1 MNRTAFILCM
11 TLAAIGAGPL
21 QGQAPKRLVQ
31 LQEVSVT
38 GKRPLT
44 DVGTTKTDL
53 DTLTLRETV
62 VNSMA
67 DVLSQNTPIFI
78 KSYGRGSLATAS
90 FRGTSP
96 SHTQVL
102 WNGLKLNSPT
112 LGMVDFSMIP
122 SFFIDRGSLYH
133 GASSV
138 GVSGGGLG
146 GAVALDTKPTQGL
159 DGIKLNFIQGISSF
173 NTYDEFL
180 RVQYGSPKF
189 QSSTRFYYANA
200 KNDFPYVNFN
210 KRNEDG
216 TYPTER
222 NKNGSYRDLH
232 LLQELYWQGRNNNKY
247 GFTGWFLDSRR
258 GVPMLNVNY
267 REEDQS
273 KNQQDETTV
282 RLGPLQR
289 PVETLREGRI
299 QLFEHAVHLQGRER
313 H

>member
-1 MNRTAFILCM
+1 M

-159 DGIKLNFIQGISSF
+159 DGIKLNFIIF
-173 NTYDEFL
+173 
-180 RVQYGSPKF
+180 
-189 QSSTRFYYANA
+189 
-200 KNDFPYVNFN
+200 
-210 KRNEDG
+210 
-216 TYPTER
+216 
-222 NKNGSYRDLH
+222 
-232 LLQELYWQGRNNNKY
+232 
-247 GFTGWFLDSRR
+247 
-258 GVPMLNVNY
+258 
-267 REEDQS
+267 
-273 KNQQDETTV
+273 
-282 RLGPLQR
+282 
-289 PVETLREGRI
+289 
-299 QLFEHAVHLQGRER
+299 
-313 H
+313 